1 MTGVL
6 VRSMKSQGLL
16 KGKVKLPLWKK
27 VKNVL
32 ELVLG
37 KYYLGLMQNL
47 EPALGFSR
55 NKQ

>member
-6 VRSMKSQGLL
+6 VHSVKSHGLL
-16 KGKVKLPLWKK
+16 KGKAKLPLWKK

-37 KYYLGLMQNL
+37 KYYLGLMKNL

-55 NKQ
+55 NKE